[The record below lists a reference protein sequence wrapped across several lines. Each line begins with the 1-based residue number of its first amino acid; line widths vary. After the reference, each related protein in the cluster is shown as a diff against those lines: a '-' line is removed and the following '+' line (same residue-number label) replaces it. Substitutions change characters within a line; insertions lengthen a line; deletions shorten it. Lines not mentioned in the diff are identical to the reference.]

1 MKFLVNGELNNNR
14 LLQVILIFTLFYV
27 LLLWVTNI
35 LIYAQKIGMDYTSV
49 VQYYLGSEEDF
60 RNPVSYL
67 GLLEITHI
75 HLFLFA
81 MALLLVNHLTAFLP
95 LPQVAKLSM
104 ILISFTS
111 GLLDIGS
118 GWLIRFVSPAFA
130 YLKIASFITFQISL
144 LLLIMASFLAL
155 SIYKKSEE
163 RNGHMQ

>member
-1 MKFLVNGELNNNR
+1 MKFLVNGEFNNNR
-14 LLQVILIFTLFYV
+14 LLRVILIFTLFYV

-35 LIYAQKIGMDYTSV
+35 LMYTQKIGVDYTSV

-81 MALLLVNHLTAFLP
+81 MALLLVNHLTAFLR
-95 LPQVAKLSM
+95 LPQLVKLLM

-118 GWLIRFVSPAFA
+118 GWLIRFVSPSFA
-130 YLKIASFITFQISL
+130 WLKIASFIIFQLSL
-144 LLLIMASFLAL
+144 LLLIMASFFAL
-155 SIYKKSEE
+155 SIYKKSGE

>member
-1 MKFLVNGELNNNR
+1 MKFLVNGEVNNNR
-14 LLQVILIFTLFYV
+14 LLQVILIVTLFYV
-27 LLLWVTNI
+27 LLLWATNI
-35 LIYAQKIGMDYTSV
+35 LIYTQKIGMDYTSV

-67 GLLEITHI
+67 GLLETTHI

-144 LLLIMASFLAL
+144 LLLIMASFFAL
-155 SIYKKSEE
+155 SIYNKHQE

>member
-1 MKFLVNGELNNNR
+1 MKFLVNGEFNNNR
-14 LLQVILIFTLFYV
+14 LLRVILIFTLFYV

-35 LIYAQKIGMDYTSV
+35 LIYTQKIGMDYTSV

-67 GLLEITHI
+67 GLLETTHI

-81 MALLLVNHLTAFLP
+81 MALLLVNHLTVFLP
-95 LPQVAKLSM
+95 LPQFAKLLM

-130 YLKIASFITFQISL
+130 WLKIASFITFQISL
-144 LLLIMASFLAL
+144 LLLIMASFFAL
-155 SIYKKSEE
+155 SIYKKYQE